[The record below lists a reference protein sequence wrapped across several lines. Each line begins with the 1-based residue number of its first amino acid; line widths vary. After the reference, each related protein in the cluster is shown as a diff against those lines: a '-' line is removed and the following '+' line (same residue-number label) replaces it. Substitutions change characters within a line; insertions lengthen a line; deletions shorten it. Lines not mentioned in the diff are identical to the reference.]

1 MTSLR
6 LPKLAYYRTV
16 LCTFLRFG
24 TMTWPSIRFDISSKN
39 VKKPLDIIWP
49 QIERKCSE
57 EYLAIILAVKR
68 KLWAIFLPRFHLE
81 KEQTPGGKLKTFYI
95 GNLSLCLHDSGFLE
109 TLQSRYLSSWMEIVV
124 SVNVSANYV
133 YFWWLVASL
142 AILIAVPVVFGRRW
156 TSLAG
161 VLQMPRVSNA
171 FKVYTYKLLNK
182 K

>member
-39 VKKPLDIIWP
+39 EKKPLDIIWP

-95 GNLSLCLHDSGFLE
+95 GNLSLCLHDSGFLD
-109 TLQSRYLSSWMEIVV
+109 TSISILVFVNGNCCLCKCFSKLCILLMVSSLSCHF
-124 SVNVSANYV
+124 N
-133 YFWWLVASL
+133 
-142 AILIAVPVVFGRRW
+142 RC
-156 TSLAG
+156 AG
-161 VLQMPRVSNA
+161 CFRS
-171 FKVYTYKLLNK
+171 
-182 K
+182 